1 MPKTIFLNPEQL
13 FWRRVS
19 NLEKAMNN
27 ATNWE
32 FKALFKN
39 KLMELMKIFL
49 YGMMAE
55 FYPK

>member
-1 MPKTIFLNPEQL
+1 MSKIIFLNSEQL

-27 ATNWE
+27 AKHWE

-39 KLMELMKIFL
+39 KLMELMKKL
-49 YGMMAE
+49 
-55 FYPK
+55 PKRMVN